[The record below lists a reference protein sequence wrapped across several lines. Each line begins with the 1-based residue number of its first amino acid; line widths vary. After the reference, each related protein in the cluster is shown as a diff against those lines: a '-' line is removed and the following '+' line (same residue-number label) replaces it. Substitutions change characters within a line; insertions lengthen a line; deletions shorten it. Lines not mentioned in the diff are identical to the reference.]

1 MRKRD
6 LAILMLSGFA
16 IFFTLQHEGDFAFK
30 EAWFHLYDDYPVKH
44 ESDRLPPPLVAD
56 LNGDGKKEV
65 LVATNDAKIQV
76 LEPHWRRVDEGFSE
90 ARVLADI
97 SLLPDKIRVASGR
110 RAVAMSTGVIDRYYK
125 DGTPQKQVL
134 VVVTSGWSVLCFDHN
149 LKKLWET
156 NLQEDFPH
164 NAHHREISISIS
176 NYTLK
181 HGDTGLVIVGGRMEM
196 QPYNHM
202 DPFEELGIT
211 EQNAEKH
218 RRSATEKQPTEDSG
232 GVNLRHFSVYAFAGR
247 TGVLRWSK
255 KTDDVEA
262 HTSDA
267 SQLVP
272 QHNYKL
278 DVHSINSRHPGEFEC
293 REFRESIL
301 SVMPHHWDRRED
313 TLLKLA
319 HFRRHKRKTLKKQ
332 AGKSTTFPFHKPEE
346 HTPAGKDLSRK
357 IPKLIGKAAR
367 YAGSAK
373 PKKGMQYIPTITN
386 YTKLWWVPNVVVAH
400 QKEGI
405 EAIHLPT
412 GRTLCKLHLLEG
424 GLHADINGDGVL
436 DHVQAVGGNVGER
449 TVVSGSME
457 VLKPCWAVAT
467 SGVPVREQLFNVSI
481 CHHTPFNFM
490 HYGEFSRNFAQ
501 ARDTSSLEIATPI
514 LIPRDDGHK
523 HRRSHG
529 DVIFLTNRGEVLSD
543 DPISFNF
550 LNFESRS
557 LANCFPYQVTSY
569 TPDVHGREPLWQW
582 QLQTEA
588 TWSNLPSPSGLT
600 ESGTVVPTL
609 KPFSLRI
616 HDNQPMILAGGDQA
630 AVIISPGGSVLASI
644 ELPSQ
649 PTHALI
655 TDDFSNDGLTDVIVM
670 TSNGIYGFVQTRQ
683 PGALF
688 FSSLVGCILVVMA
701 VIFVTQHLNSVKVT
715 RPTPLPPPPP
725 FFFISFSLPSPTSP
739 PNSSLTQEMESV
751 ELSLTNMETAVN
763 ADGAQN
769 GDEFSV
775 DDLLDFSSN
784 DDVFFEDGAELKTQ
798 RNKGVSVSSN
808 DETTPDRSNDFPT
821 ACELAVPTDDLAEL
835 EWLSNFV
842 DDSFA
847 PYSAPT
853 KKPVWLTVDRRHPVT
868 PVNVGSCFKAPL
880 PVKIR
885 TKRPRTGV
893 NLWSSLTD
901 SPSSSPTS
909 SSSSS
914 SGYSSPLWLSGAEFL
929 DEKAVKRQ
937 KNKKKKEFLSW
948 EAQSQT
954 RRCSHCG
961 VQKTPQW
968 RAGPLG
974 AKTLCNACGVRFK
987 SGRLLPEYRPA
998 CSPTFSSELHS
1009 NHHRKVIEMRQKKET
1024 SRDADEPGMNR
1035 TVQAVQSF

>member
-44 ESDRLPPPLVAD
+44 ESDRLPPPLIAD

-76 LEPHWRRVDEGFSE
+76 LEPHSRRVDEGFSE
-90 ARVLADI
+90 ARVLAEI

-110 RAVAMSTGVIDRYYK
+110 RAVAMATGVIDRYYK

-164 NAHHREISISIS
+164 SAHHREIAISIS

-202 DPFEELGIT
+202 DPFEELGMM
-211 EQNAEKH
+211 EKNAEEH

-332 AGKSTTFPFHKPEE
+332 AGKSATFPFHKPEE

-357 IPKLIGKAAR
+357 IPKFIGKAAR

-373 PKKGMQYIPTITN
+373 TKKGMQYIPTITN

-481 CHHTPFNFM
+481 CHHAPFNFM

-529 DVIFLTNRGEVLSD
+529 DVIFLTNRGEV
-543 DPISFNF
+543 
-550 LNFESRS
+550 
-557 LANCFPYQVTSY
+557 TSY

-600 ESGTVVPTL
+600 ESGSVVPTL
-609 KPFSLRI
+609 KPFSLRV
-616 HDNQPMILAGGDQA
+616 HDNQPMVLAGGDQA

-715 RPTPLPPPPP
+715 RPTPLRPPSQP
-725 FFFISFSLPSPTSP
+725 FLHLFLSSFTDISSKPLFRP
-739 PNSSLTQEMESV
+739 QEMESV
-751 ELSLTNMETAVN
+751 ELPLTNMETAVGE
-763 ADGAQN
+763 D
-769 GDEFSV
+769 FSV
-775 DDLLDFSSN
+775 DDLLDFSN
-784 DDVFFEDGAELKTQ
+784 DDVFVEDGAELKE
-798 RNKGVSVSSN
+798 VSVSSN
-808 DETTPDRSNDFPT
+808 DETTLIRSNDFST

-842 DDSFA
+842 DDSSFTT
-847 PYSAPT
+847 YSAPT
-853 KKPVWLTVDRRHPVT
+853 NKPVLSTGNRRQHPLT
-868 PVNVGSCFKAPL
+868 PVNAESCFKPPL

-893 NLWSSLTD
+893 SLLSPSLTD
-901 SPSSSPTS
+901 SSSSC
-909 SSSSS
+909 
-914 SGYSSPLWLSGAEFL
+914 GHSSPLCLSGAEFL

-937 KNKKKKEFLSW
+937 KKRKPLSSL
-948 EAQSQT
+948 EVQTQTQT

-968 RAGPLG
+968 RAGPAG

-1009 NHHRKVIEMRQKKET
+1009 NHHREVVEMRQKKEM
-1024 SRDADEPGMNR
+1024 SGDAGEPGMNR